1 MSQSIMNYEEFQS
14 YIKQALAKIFVDSK
28 YYVADDTRELF
39 DDVHVDVI
47 HVREKFE
54 GVSSEKGF
62 RVKPHFEDYT
72 SGKPLGEIVLDMVK
86 SIEDTDSWVNPA
98 DILSMSD
105 FDAVCNKIIFRPINY
120 YRNRKML
127 KRHMFKVV
135 GDIALVIYMLLRND
149 GGMMATAKVD
159 KNTIKK
165 WNLPESYIFE
175 WAMRNTA
182 TLFRP
187 HFIPMEFLMSENDY
201 TMYPDVHKYFMESPF
216 ELEPSRLGAYAL
228 FADNSV
234 NNASVVFYDGVLHK
248 LSEILSDDLYFVI
261 ASMSYVVLHTKKSI
275 SLEKLRMMA
284 RKERN
289 NPYADP
295 DEFLSDGVY
304 LYSAA
309 NGTLKM
315 V

>member
-1 MSQSIMNYEEFQS
+1 MNRGIMNYEEFQN
-14 YIKQALAKIFVDSK
+14 YIKQALAKIFIDSK
-28 YYVADDTRELF
+28 YYVEDSKRELF
-39 DDVHVDVI
+39 DDEYVDVI

-54 GVSSEKGF
+54 GGSTGRGF
-62 RVKPHFEDYT
+62 QIKPYFDDYT
-72 SGKPLGEIVLDMVK
+72 SGKPLGEIVLEMVK

-105 FDAVCNKIIFRPINY
+105 FDTSWNKIIFRPLNY
-120 YRNRKML
+120 DRNRKIL

-135 GDIALVIYMLLRND
+135 GDIALVIYMLLRNNGD
-149 GGMMATAKVD
+149 MMATAKVE

-165 WNLPESYIFE
+165 WNLPENYVFE

-182 TLFRP
+182 AMFRP
-187 HFIPMEFLMSENDY
+187 YFIPMEFLMSNNDY
-201 TMYPDVHKYFMESPF
+201 TAYPDVHKYFMEPSF
-216 ELEPSRLGAYAL
+216 ELQPSRLGAYAL
-228 FADNSV
+228 FADNNV
-234 NNASVVFYDGVLHK
+234 NNASIVFYNGVLHR
-248 LSEILSDDLYFVI
+248 LAEILKDDLYFMI
-261 ASMSYVVLHTKKSI
+261 GSMSYAVLHTKKSI

-284 RKERN
+284 RKERH

-309 NGTLKM
+309 DGTLKM